1 MDTIPMKKPIVWVM
15 ALLAAVFLL
24 FGCDSDP
31 GRVEVEKFYTEKVM
45 AVNEA
50 ANRLAAA
57 KKIDEALAAMEI
69 GFKVLQEAVAPEAAL
84 LQKYPATEKNP
95 AIKKLQ
101 EDYLSAS
108 DKFSREVEA
117 LPNRFMADPKLS
129 EALGRMKNRKR

>member
-1 MDTIPMKKPIVWVM
+1 MRKPIFGVM
-15 ALLAAVFLL
+15 ALLAAVLLL

-31 GRVEVEKFYTEKVM
+31 GRVEVEKFYTEKIM

-57 KKIDEALAAMEI
+57 KKIDEALASMEI
-69 GFKVLQEAVAPEAAL
+69 GFKVLKEAVAPEAAL

-101 EDYLSAS
+101 EDYLAAS

-117 LPNRFMADPKLS
+117 LPNRFTADPKLS